1 MGHDVDSYR
10 KSHLQR
16 NQGGKH
22 VCSVQREA
30 RKTMFLEQCEGDVVK
45 KAMFLFSFNKAFH
58 MPSVHPSMER
68 YLLVGITTGS
78 TEIV

>member
-16 NQGGKH
+16 NHGGKH

-30 RKTMFLEQCEGDVVK
+30 RKTMFLEQCEGDVRRCGQKGNV
-45 KAMFLFSFNKAFH
+45 FIF
-58 MPSVHPSMER
+58 
-68 YLLVGITTGS
+68 I
-78 TEIV
+78 